1 MNNLLQ
7 YRSQKQY
14 ENVLNL
20 LTDALPDNLV
30 LQTKLDSLITK
41 KSSHIKKLLR
51 KWIKRYLPIYS
62 EKDIRELNLEF
73 LSDKI
78 RMIGDRLTRGY
89 ENQCNVDSKSWILKQ
104 NSCWLGW
111 NPDDN
116 QYFSDPI
123 EFGGDLNFERNFEN
137 LVISDGLSNSINL
150 IWTIEFFLKKG
161 QEMGL
166 CDADW
171 ISVFLMMAKKYLPLV
186 FTSLS
191 RHSVN
196 ADSLFQELV
205 SQINLDNEVAK
216 LRSALC
222 TICRKHQDQIH
233 ISVFRIK
240 SLYQM
245 ILSINQPHL
254 TEEKI
259 ETRSDYLA
267 ISCIQYL
274 VTATTY
280 TQFQTFIQLKAQ
292 EQEITGCSEACN
304 FLASQEQA
312 SADFQ
317 LTATVYLPKP
327 CSMLDLASLEAS
339 TINELVINAT
349 TKQGPNKDNGWSQ
362 NKREQRTPER
372 KDSRRSDGN
381 RRDNRRF
388 SNDRDRGRDK
398 NKYQQEGGQRK
409 DSMNKGYRRQY
420 SSSRERYSER
430 SGSNNSNKRNGSENK
445 GNRDRG
451 QRRGSG
457 DRDRGQRRDS
467 GNRGQRRDSGNRGQG
482 RQRSSSRNRGSP
494 VRLRGCIRCG
504 SDNHKGEECP
514 RFDYWT
520 GPPCSHCGYLHKD
533 SVCPRFTR
541 DRKPDNRRGKGQQV
555 NSTELSS
562 VDTLVQK
569 DTTVKTVLPNLFVKD
584 TKN

>member
-20 LTDALPDNLV
+20 LTEALPDNLEI
-30 LQTKLDSLITK
+30 QTKLDSLITK

-78 RMIGDRLTRGY
+78 RNIGDRFTRGY
-89 ENQCNVDSKSWILKQ
+89 EAQCNVDSKSWILKQ

-111 NPDDN
+111 NPDQN
-116 QYFSDPI
+116 EYFSDPI
-123 EFGGDLNFERNFEN
+123 EFGGNLDFERNFEN
-137 LVISDGLSNSINL
+137 LVISDGMSNSINL
-150 IWTIEFFLKKG
+150 IWTIQNFLKKG
-161 QEMGL
+161 QQMGL

-171 ISVFLMMAKKYLPLV
+171 ISVFLLMAKKYLPLV

-191 RHSVN
+191 RHSGN

-222 TICRKHQDQIH
+222 TISRKHQDQIH
-233 ISVFRIK
+233 IPVFRIK

-274 VTATTY
+274 VTATTF
-280 TQFQTFIQLKAQ
+280 TQFQIFTQLKAQ

-312 SADFQ
+312 SSEFQ

-339 TINELVINAT
+339 SINELVINAT

-362 NKREQRTPER
+362 NKREQRTPDR
-372 KDSRRSDGN
+372 KDSRRNDGN
-381 RRDNRRF
+381 RKDNNRRF
-388 SNDRDRGRDK
+388 SKDRGEENKTRGREK
-398 NKYQQEGGQRK
+398 NKYQQEGGQRR
-409 DSMNKGYRRQY
+409 DSKNKGNRRQY
-420 SSSRERYSER
+420 SSSRERYSDR

-451 QRRGSG
+451 QRRDS
-457 DRDRGQRRDS
+457 RQR
-467 GNRGQRRDSGNRGQG
+467 NVSGNRGQG
-482 RQRSSSRNRGSP
+482 RQRSTSRNRGSP

-504 SDNHKGEECP
+504 SENHIGEECP

-520 GPPCSHCGYLHKD
+520 GPPCSTCGYLHKV

-541 DRKPDNRRGKGQQV
+541 DRKTDNKRGKGQQV
-555 NSTELSS
+555 NSTELTS
-562 VDTLVQK
+562 VDTSVQK
-569 DTTVKTVLPNLFVKD
+569 DTTVKTVLPNLFVNN